1 LSEETEEKR
10 LPASEKK
17 LRDARQKGQVWHS
30 HDLVS
35 AVALLCALAYL
46 NIAWPDIAAR
56 VDRLLDVVIEAT
68 TQPFE
73 MGIARVSEEFGWAV
87 LLTLLPLAIIVVAV
101 TVLTATIAMGGPVF
115 SGEPITPKF
124 ENINPVNG
132 LQRIFS
138 MRNVVE
144 FAKGLVKLVLLS
156 VLFVIILLAWLRP
169 IVEAPGCGDT
179 CLIPVILGIVT
190 PLGFAAAVAFIVIG
204 LADLPIQRLLFMRD
218 MRMSTT
224 EFRREY
230 KDVEGDPLIQ
240 REFERLRR
248 EALTTP
254 RRKLGVKDSSL
265 VAVLA
270 DRAVGVRYVG
280 GETPIPIVTVKG
292 SGKSG
297 TAIAAEARRLGVP
310 VVEDRELLDTLFKGS
325 RAGEYIRPDTYPV
338 VVRHLRQLNL
348 V

>member
-1 LSEETEEKR
+1 MSEEAEEKR

-17 LRDARQKGQVWHS
+17 LRDARQKGQAWHS

-35 AVALLCALAYL
+35 AIALLSALAYL

-73 MGIARVSEEFGWAV
+73 AGIGRVSKEFGWAV
-87 LLTLLPLAIIVVAV
+87 LLTLLPLAIVVVVV
-101 TVLTATIAMGGPVF
+101 TVLSAVIVMGGPVF
-115 SGEPITPKF
+115 SGEPIKPKF
-124 ENINPVNG
+124 DNINPVKG
-132 LQRIFS
+132 LQRIVS

-144 FAKGLVKLVLLS
+144 LAKGLVKLLLLS

-179 CLIPVILGIVT
+179 CLVPIILGIVT
-190 PLGFAAAVAFIVIG
+190 PLGFAAAIAFIVIG

-224 EFRREY
+224 EHRREH

-240 REFERLRR
+240 REFQRLRR
-248 EALTTP
+248 ETLSAP
-254 RRKLGVKDSSL
+254 KKFGGNESSF

-270 DRAVGVRYVG
+270 DRAVGLRYVK
-280 GETPIPIVTVKG
+280 GETPIPVVTAKG
-292 SGKSG
+292 SGKAG
-297 TAIAAEARRLGVP
+297 LTIAAEARRHGIP
-310 VVEDRELLDTLFKGS
+310 VIEDRELLDALFKGS
-325 RAGEYIRPDTYPV
+325 RAGEYIKPDTFPV
-338 VVRHLRQLNL
+338 VVRHLRLL
-348 V
+348 DLL

>member
-17 LRDARQKGQVWHS
+17 LRDARQKGQTWHS

-35 AVALLCALAYL
+35 AVALLFALAYL
-46 NIAWPDIAAR
+46 NMAWPDIAAR

-73 MGIARVSEEFGWAV
+73 AGIGRVSEEFGWAV
-87 LLTLLPLAIIVVAV
+87 LLTLLPLAIVVVVA
-101 TVLTATIAMGGPVF
+101 TVLSAAIIMGGPVL
-115 SGEPITPKF
+115 STEPIKPKF
-124 ENINPVNG
+124 ENINPVKG
-132 LQRIFS
+132 LQRIVS

-144 FAKGLVKLVLLS
+144 FAKGLVKLLLLS

-190 PLGFAAAVAFIVIG
+190 PLGFAAAIAFIVIG
-204 LADLPIQRLLFMRD
+204 LADLPIQRQLFMRD

-224 EFRREY
+224 EYRREH

-240 REFERLRR
+240 REFQRLRR
-248 EALTTP
+248 ETLSAP
-254 RRKLGVKDSSL
+254 KKLAVKDSSL
-265 VAVLA
+265 VAVVD
-270 DRAVGVRYVG
+270 DRAVGLRYVG
-280 GETPIPIVTVKG
+280 GETRIPVVTAKG
-292 SGKSG
+292 SGKSAM
-297 TAIAAEARRLGVP
+297 TIAAEARRHGIP
-310 VVEDRELLDTLFKGS
+310 VVEDRELLDALFKGS
-325 RAGEYIRPDTYPV
+325 RAGEYVKPDTYPV
-338 VVRHLRQLNL
+338 VVRHLRQLSL